1 MRKNE
6 CAPVF
11 PLFYCFD
18 EGCPMIFALPIV
30 VMVFFSALY
39 TGAYIWMRRA
49 SFGESEGR
57 KEKGR

>member
-1 MRKNE
+1 MLF
-6 CAPVF
+6 VF
-11 PLFYCFD
+11 P
-18 EGCPMIFALPIV
+18 II

-57 KEKGR
+57 KEKSHRGR

>member
-1 MRKNE
+1 
-6 CAPVF
+6 
-11 PLFYCFD
+11 
-18 EGCPMIFALPIV
+18 MIFVLPIV

-57 KEKGR
+57 KERGH